1 MKMQGFAAVS
11 VITALLVVISAIST
25 ITPESIS
32 AYEKSQAGS
41 QASDCG
47 NGEVSANIGCQ
58 NTDSQIQGDEN
69 SVASMVHQTIPEVE
83 TPPTSSACEDCLIQL
98 LEQEGLASELA
109 ADLGLEAQDD
119 EQAIVEVCEA
129 LLSGEVSLAE
139 FSNVLPAL
147 IPQEIAVQIIG
158 CIDALL

>member
-1 MKMQGFAAVS
+1 MQGFVAVS
-11 VITALLVVISAIST
+11 VIAALLVVISAIST

-41 QASDCG
+41 QASNCG

-69 SVASMVHQTIPEVE
+69 SIASTAQQTFPEIKL
-83 TPPTSSACEDCLIQL
+83 PPTTSPCEDCLVQL

-109 ADLGLEAQDD
+109 VDLGLEAQDD
-119 EQAIVEVCEA
+119 EQAIMEVCEA
-129 LLSGEVSLAE
+129 LLSGGVSLAE